1 MKVSP
6 KFLATWLSYEIANYL
21 QTDDKVN
28 GFFIASIKRSFSG
41 YTLFCLRHS
50 KTIQTSW
57 RITLSHLRKWG
68 IVHNEPNHAVPN
80 HGKYIMKVLFLCTH
94 NACRSILAQ
103 SITASIGNDGLEAL
117 EKDVIFDKVFLIL
130 ETRIRML
137 VNAIDHSSHQELSEL
152 VEQLGKAE

>member
-1 MKVSP
+1 
-6 KFLATWLSYEIANYL
+6 
-21 QTDDKVN
+21 
-28 GFFIASIKRSFSG
+28 
-41 YTLFCLRHS
+41 
-50 KTIQTSW
+50 
-57 RITLSHLRKWG
+57 
-68 IVHNEPNHAVPN
+68 
-80 HGKYIMKVLFLCTH
+80 MKVLFLCTH